1 MPVEQAL
8 ALLDAL
14 TGDGGA
20 FWEEDADRLLPQPA
34 SLSIPFCLQHDILAE
49 LQHPEIIAGALRQQ
63 VHLAKP
69 LKDPCI

>member
-14 TGDGGA
+14 NGDGGA
-20 FWEEDADRLLPQPA
+20 FWEEYADRLLPQPA
-34 SLSIPFCLQHDILAE
+34 SLSVPFCLQQNLLAE
-49 LQHPEIIAGALRQQ
+49 LQHPEIIAGALTQQ

-69 LKDPCI
+69 LYS